1 MKGPS
6 FTFVCFLSV
15 FSVLYSVNIWVAV
28 SQAMIA
34 FCIFIEFFLSEIIV
48 VLIQTQIINMNI
60 TLLFTVSVIQSSFWT
75 EFLILDWES
84 HVSRLGVTCL
94 EIYSHMFR
102 YIEI

>member
-1 MKGPS
+1 MD
-6 FTFVCFLSV
+6 
-15 FSVLYSVNIWVAV
+15 IWVAV

-48 VLIQTQIINMNI
+48 VLIETQIVNMNI
-60 TLLFTVSVIQSSFWT
+60 ILLFSVSIIQSSFWT

-84 HVSRLGVTCL
+84 HVSRLGVTFL

-102 YIEI
+102 YIEV